1 MFKWFFFFYRISFLQ
16 KRTTLIEHVWLELCF
31 LIRATVL
38 PKLSLCVGIC
48 NQFSWIF
55 YAGWMRNSDKFL
67 LKWRNK
73 YLCLF
78 FSIVFL
84 WVYVYPRYLVNWIC
98 PISRKL
104 LDSYICTGKLLD
116 WMQDIESFSGLGL
129 TNDDVRKCVENN

>member
-1 MFKWFFFFYRISFLQ
+1 MFKWFFFLQ
-16 KRTTLIEHVWLELCF
+16 NLLFTKRTTLIEHVWLELCF